1 MIRLVLTGECQILN
15 GFEGVKTS
23 DRNVVVCD
31 FLFAAPNCALACNAG
46 VLLVRANA
54 KSSRSFVRPAIF
66 DLQLEW
72 TVGVGGGVGEKRKKN
87 ISMHSI
93 VISTMITEK

>member
-1 MIRLVLTGECQILN
+1 MDHG
-15 GFEGVKTS
+15 S
-23 DRNVVVCD
+23 DHGLDHGSDHGSWIGSC
-31 FLFAAPNCALACNAG
+31 LACRAG

-72 TVGVGGGVGEKRKKN
+72 TVGVKGGGGEKRRLPEEAVK
-87 ISMHSI
+87 MP
-93 VISTMITEK
+93 

>member
-1 MIRLVLTGECQILN
+1 MILKTWLLV
-15 GFEGVKTS
+15 
-23 DRNVVVCD
+23 
-31 FLFAAPNCALACNAG
+31 ACSAG

-72 TVGVGGGVGEKRKKN
+72 TVGVGGGGGEKRRLPEEAVKMPYAPWLVALHYISGNKKVTN
-87 ISMHSI
+87 KNEFI
-93 VISTMITEK
+93 

>member
-1 MIRLVLTGECQILN
+1 MTLYGLKRRDCLDVLDE
-15 GFEGVKTS
+15 
-23 DRNVVVCD
+23 VVL
-31 FLFAAPNCALACNAG
+31 FLISVACSAG

-72 TVGVGGGVGEKRKKN
+72 TVGVGGGGGEEKRK
-87 ISMHSI
+87 
-93 VISTMITEK
+93 